1 MNICYDRVL
10 SLVRDCKPL
19 VLDPFAVQDVT
30 EKGLSNYVTA
40 VDYHVQSFLTR
51 ELHRLYPHIQM
62 LGEEAENNTLDFTRP
77 CWILDPIDGTANLM
91 HGYRESAVSLALW
104 DGKELTFGAVYNP
117 FTEEL
122 FHAVKGRGAFLND
135 TPIHTSDRPDLLHG
149 LMIVGTSPYEKS
161 RSVEVFDMIRR
172 VYEGSEDIRRGGSA
186 ALEICRVA
194 CGRADGYVEYN
205 LKPWDYAGG
214 MVILEEA
221 GGTATDFAGN
231 HPNATGRSDCAVS
244 NGHFHD
250 ELLAVLQ
257 NFTAI

>member
-1 MNICYDRVL
+1 MCNVDFQEVL
-10 SLVRDCKPL
+10 TLVRRCRPL
-19 VLDPFAVQDVT
+19 VLDPFSVLEVT

-40 VDYHVQSFLTR
+40 VDYQVQAFLDR
-51 ELHRLYPHIQM
+51 EFHARWPDIQ
-62 LGEEAENNTLDFTRP
+62 LLSEEKSAEGLDFDRP

-104 DGKELTFGAVYNP
+104 DGKKLVFGAVYNP

-122 FHAVKGRGAFLND
+122 FYAVTGEGAFLND
-135 TPIHTSDRPDLLHG
+135 TPIHVSDRPDLLHG

-172 VYEGSEDIRRGGSA
+172 VYENSEDIRRGGSA

-214 MVILEEA
+214 MAVLLEA
-221 GGTATDFAGN
+221 GGTATDFQGC
-231 HPNATGRSDCAVS
+231 PPSVTGRSDVAVS
-244 NGHFHD
+244 NGKFHD
-250 ELLAVLQ
+250 TLLQILQ
-257 NFTAI
+257 NRS